1 MSVAAAALPDII
13 TKDPALQIVSDA
25 AGRMRVSVEWVRC
38 DSRRAVAVEEAVAKQ
53 DGVRVVHAYPRTG
66 SVVVWYSPRRCDRSA
81 VLSAISSAADVA
93 AELIPA
99 RAPHSSEIANTDVL
113 RMVIGGAAL
122 GMLGVRRYVFA
133 RSPLLG
139 PNGRILATGVTVF
152 TGYPF
157 LRGALRSLR
166 SGRAGTDALV
176 SAATVASLVL
186 RENVV
191 ALTVLWL
198 LNIGEYLQDLTLRR
212 TRRAISELLRGSQ
225 DTAWIRLTEGPGTGT
240 EIQVPIDSVQ
250 IGDDVVI
257 HDHVAIPVDGE
268 VIDGEAIVNQSA
280 ITGENLP
287 VSVVVGAHVHAG
299 SVVVRGRLV
308 VRAQAVGKQTA
319 IGRIIAR
326 VEEAQHDRAPI
337 QTVGENFSRRFVP
350 TSFIVS
356 AVTLAITGDVRR
368 AMTMLLIACP
378 CAVGLSTPTAIS
390 AAIGNG
396 ARRGI
401 LIKGGSHLEQAG
413 RVDAIVFDKTGTLT
427 VGRPVVT
434 NIIALHKDWEPEQVL
449 AYAASSEIH
458 SRHPLAEA
466 VIRSTEERHITIPP
480 HEECEVLVGLGMR
493 TWADGRTLLLGSPG
507 LLRAEKVRVSK
518 KASEWVD
525 RLRRQAET
533 PLLLAVDGTLVGL
546 ISLRDEVRP
555 EAVEVLGKLRDNGIR
570 RVVMLTGDHPDIAQ
584 VVAEELGI
592 DEWRAEVMPEDKL
605 EVVRGLQ
612 NDGYVVGMVG
622 DGINDAPALA
632 AADIGI
638 AMGLAGT
645 DVAVETADVALAND
659 DLHRLLDVRDLGAR
673 AVDVIRENY
682 GMSIAVNA
690 AGLHH
695 RRGRRAVPRAGRDPA
710 QRILRRGGDQQLP
723 ADPLPARVVAIASAA
738 KPGAA
743 GRHPTT
749 RRSTARRSLAGQ
761 LISVATACRV
771 RRGSTRLG
779 PTSETRSARFTP
791 DSLSL
796 TGSTS
801 RRKV

>member
-1 MSVAAAALPDII
+1 ME
-13 TKDPALQIVSDA
+13 DPALQVISDA
-25 AGRMRVSVEWVRC
+25 AGRMRVSVGWVRA
-38 DSRRAVAVEEAVAKQ
+38 DSRRAVAVEEAVAKC

-66 SVVVWYSPRRCDRSA
+66 SVVIWYSPRRCDRSA
-81 VLSAISSAADVA
+81 VLAAIGEAAHVA

-99 RAPHSSEIANTDVL
+99 RAPHSSEIRNADVL

-122 GMLGVRRYVFA
+122 ALLGVRRYVFA
-133 RSPLLG
+133 RPPLLG
-139 PNGRILATGVTVF
+139 PSGRLFATGVTVF

-225 DTAWIRLTEGPGTGT
+225 DTAWIRLEHN
-240 EIQVPIDSVQ
+240 EIQVATDTLQ
-250 IGDDVVI
+250 IGDEVVV

-268 VIDGEAIVNQSA
+268 VIDGEAIVDQSA

-287 VSVVVGAHVHAG
+287 VSVVVGMPVHAG

-308 VRAQAVGKQTA
+308 VRARAVGNQTT
-319 IGRIIAR
+319 IGRIITR

-356 AVTLAITGDVRR
+356 AITLAVTGDVRR

-378 CAVGLSTPTAIS
+378 CAVGLATPTAIS

-413 RVDAIVFDKTGTLT
+413 QVDAIVFDKTGTLT

-434 NIIALHKDWEPEQVL
+434 NIVAMHKDWEPEQVL

-493 TWADGRTLLLGSPG
+493 TWADGRTLLLGSPS
-507 LLRAEKVRVSK
+507 LLQAEKVKVSK
-518 KASEWVD
+518 KAKEWVD
-525 RLRRQAET
+525 KLRRQAET

-555 EAVEVLGKLRDNGIR
+555 EAAAVLKKLRATGIR
-570 RVVMLTGDHPDIAQ
+570 RIVMLTGDHPDIAA
-584 VVAEELGI
+584 VVADELGI

-605 EVVRGLQ
+605 AAVRDLQ
-612 NDGYVVGMVG
+612 EEGFVVGMVG

-645 DVAVETADVALAND
+645 DVAVETADVALSND
-659 DLHRLLDVRDLGAR
+659 DLHRLLDVRDLGSR

-690 AGLHH
+690 AGLII
-695 RRGRRAVPRAGRDPA
+695 GAGGALSPVLA
-710 QRILRRGGDQQLP
+710 AILHN
-723 ADPLPARVVAIASAA
+723 ASSVAVVANSS
-738 KPGAA
+738 
-743 GRHPTT
+743 R
-749 RRSTARRSLAGQ
+749 
-761 LISVATACRV
+761 LIRY
-771 RRGSTRLG
+771 RLN
-779 PTSETRSARFTP
+779 
-791 DSLSL
+791 
-796 TGSTS
+796 
-801 RRKV
+801 

>member
-1 MSVAAAALPDII
+1 MSTSTNTDLHV
-13 TKDPALQIVSDA
+13 VSDA
-25 AGRMRVSVEWVRC
+25 AGRMRVRVPWVRS
-38 DSRRAVAVEEAVAKQ
+38 DARRAVAVEETVAQ
-53 DGVRVVHAYPRTG
+53 QNGVRVVHAYPRTG
-66 SVVVWYSPRRCDRSA
+66 SVVVWYSPKRCDRSA
-81 VLSAISSAADVA
+81 VLTAIRQAAQVAAD
-93 AELIPA
+93 LIPV
-99 RAPHSSEIANTDVL
+99 RAPHSADIRNADVL

-122 GMLGVRRYVFA
+122 ALLGVRRYVFA
-133 RSPLLG
+133 RPPLLG
-139 PNGRILATGVTVF
+139 PTGRLAATGVTVF

-212 TRRAISELLRGSQ
+212 TRRAISDLLRGTQ
-225 DTAWIRLTEGPGTGT
+225 DTTWIRVTAGPDAGT
-240 EIQVPIDSVQ
+240 EIQVPIDTVQ
-250 IGDDVVI
+250 IGDEVVV
-257 HDHVAIPVDGE
+257 HDHVAIPVDGD
-268 VIDGEAIVNQSA
+268 VVDGEAVVDQSA
-280 ITGENLP
+280 ITGETLP
-287 VSVVVGAHVHAG
+287 VSIIDGSIVHAG

-308 VRAQAVGKQTA
+308 VRARAVGSQTA

-337 QTVGENFSRRFVP
+337 QTVGDNFSRRFVP

-356 AVTLAITGDVRR
+356 AITLALTGDVRR
-368 AMTMLLIACP
+368 AMTTLLIACP
-378 CAVGLSTPTAIS
+378 CAVGLATPTAIS

-413 RVDAIVFDKTGTLT
+413 QVDAIVFDKTGTLT

-434 NIIALHKDWEPEQVL
+434 NIVAMHDDWQPEQVL

-466 VIRSTEERHITIPP
+466 VIRSTEERHISIPP

-493 TWADGRTLLLGSPG
+493 TWADGRTLLLGSPS
-507 LLRAEKVRVSK
+507 LLSAENVEVS
-518 KASEWVD
+518 AEAADWVD
-525 RLRRQAET
+525 KLRRQAET

-555 EAVEVLGKLRDNGIR
+555 EAPEVLKKLRDNGIR
-570 RVVMLTGDHPDIAQ
+570 RVVMLTGDHPEIAE
-584 VVAEELGI
+584 VVAGELGI
-592 DEWRAEVMPEDKL
+592 DEWRAEVLPDDKL
-605 EVVRGLQ
+605 QAVRDLQ
-612 NDGYVVGMVG
+612 NDGHVVGMVG

-645 DVAVETADVALAND
+645 DVAVETADVALTND
-659 DLHRLLDVRDLGAR
+659 DLNRLLDVRDLGAR

-690 AGLHH
+690 VGLLIGAGGALSPVLAAILHN
-695 RRGRRAVPRAGRDPA
+695 
-710 QRILRRGGDQQLP
+710 
-723 ADPLPARVVAIASAA
+723 AS
-738 KPGAA
+738 
-743 GRHPTT
+743 
-749 RRSTARRSLAGQ
+749 
-761 LISVATACRV
+761 SVAVVTN
-771 RRGSTRLG
+771 SSRLI
-779 PTSETRSARFTP
+779 RYRL
-791 DSLSL
+791 D
-796 TGSTS
+796 
-801 RRKV
+801 

>member
-1 MSVAAAALPDII
+1 MTLA
-13 TKDPALQIVSDA
+13 TTEDPAVVSDA
-25 AGRMRVSVEWVRC
+25 AGRMRVIIDWVRS
-38 DSRRAVAVEEAVAKQ
+38 DSRRAVAVEEAVAKCN
-53 DGVRVVHAYPRTG
+53 GVRVVHAYPRTG
-66 SVVVWYSPRRCDRSA
+66 SVVVWYSPRRCDRTA
-81 VLSAISSAADVA
+81 VLAAIAGAAQVS

-99 RAPHSSEIANTDVL
+99 RAPHSEEIRNADVL

-122 GMLGVRRYVFA
+122 ALLGVRRYVFA
-133 RSPLLG
+133 RPPLLG
-139 PNGRILATGVTVF
+139 PSGRVVATGVTIF

-157 LRGALRSLR
+157 LRGALRSVG
-166 SGRAGTDALV
+166 SGKLGTDALV
-176 SAATVASLVL
+176 SAATVASLIL

-212 TRRAISELLRGSQ
+212 TRRAISELLRGNQ
-225 DTAWIRLTEGPGTGT
+225 DTAWIRLADGT
-240 EIQVPIDSVQ
+240 EVQVAIDTVE
-250 IGDDVVI
+250 IGDEVVI

-268 VIDGEAIVNQSA
+268 VVEGEAVVNQSA

-287 VSVVVGAHVHAG
+287 VSVTTGTHVHAG

-308 VRAQAVGKQTA
+308 VRAEAVGNQTT
-319 IGRIIAR
+319 IGRIITR

-356 AVTLAITGDVRR
+356 AITLLITGDVRR

-434 NIIALHKDWEPEQVL
+434 NIVAMHKDWTPEQVL

-466 VIRSTEERHITIPP
+466 VIRSTEERHISIPP

-518 KASEWVD
+518 KASEWVAK
-525 RLRRQAET
+525 LRAQAET
-533 PLLLAVDGTLVGL
+533 PLLLAVDGKLVGL
-546 ISLRDEVRP
+546 ISLRDEVRT
-555 EAVEVLGKLRDNGIR
+555 EAVEVLDRLRANGIR
-570 RVVMLTGDHPDIAQ
+570 RIVMLTGDHPDIAQ
-584 VVAEELGI
+584 VVADELGI
-592 DEWRAEVMPEDKL
+592 AEWRAEVMPEDKL
-605 EVVRGLQ
+605 EVVRSLQ
-612 NDGYVVGMVG
+612 EDGYVVGMVG

-659 DLHRLLDVRDLGAR
+659 NLHRLLDVRDLGAR

-690 AGLHH
+690 AGLLI
-695 RRGRRAVPRAGRDPA
+695 GAGGALSPVLA
-710 QRILRRGGDQQLP
+710 AILHN
-723 ADPLPARVVAIASAA
+723 ASSVAVVANSS
-738 KPGAA
+738 
-743 GRHPTT
+743 R
-749 RRSTARRSLAGQ
+749 
-761 LISVATACRV
+761 LIRY
-771 RRGSTRLG
+771 RL
-779 PTSETRSARFTP
+779 
-791 DSLSL
+791 D
-796 TGSTS
+796 
-801 RRKV
+801 

>member
-1 MSVAAAALPDII
+1 MTLAIAREQVAASD
-13 TKDPALQIVSDA
+13 DPALVVVSDA
-25 AGRMRVSVEWVRC
+25 AGRMRVQVDWVRS

-53 DGVRVVHAYPRTG
+53 NGVRVVHAYPRTG
-66 SVVVWYSPRRCDRSA
+66 SVVVWYSPRRCDRAS
-81 VLSAISSAADVA
+81 VLSAISGAAHIAAD
-93 AELIPA
+93 LIPA
-99 RAPHSSEIANTDVL
+99 RAPHSSEIRNADVL
-113 RMVIGGAAL
+113 RMVIGGVAL
-122 GMLGVRRYVFA
+122 VLLGVRRYVFK
-133 RSPLLG
+133 RPPLLG
-139 PNGRILATGVTVF
+139 PSSRTVATGVTIF

-166 SGRAGTDALV
+166 SGKAGTDALV
-176 SAATVASLVL
+176 SAATIASLIL

-212 TRRAISELLRGSQ
+212 TRRAISELLRGNQ
-225 DTAWIRLTEGPGTGT
+225 DTAWVRLTEGPDAGA
-240 EIQVPIDSVQ
+240 EVQVPIDTVQ
-250 IGDDVVI
+250 IGDEVVV

-268 VIDGEAIVNQSA
+268 VVEGEAIVNQSA

-287 VSVVVGAHVHAG
+287 VSVIVGTHVHAG

-308 VRAQAVGKQTA
+308 VRAQAVGKHTT
-319 IGRIIAR
+319 IGRIITR
-326 VEEAQHDRAPI
+326 VEEAQLDRAPI

-356 AVTLAITGDVRR
+356 AITLLITGDVRR

-427 VGRPVVT
+427 AGRPVVT
-434 NIIALHKDWEPEQVL
+434 NIVAMHKDWEPEQVL

-466 VIRSTEERHITIPP
+466 VIRSTEERHISIPP

-493 TWADGRTLLLGSPG
+493 TWADGRTLLLGSPS
-507 LLRAEKVRVSK
+507 LLRAEKVKVSK

-525 RLRRQAET
+525 SLRSQAET

-546 ISLRDEVRP
+546 ISLRDELRP
-555 EAVEVLGKLRDNGIR
+555 EAAAVLKKLRANGIR
-570 RVVMLTGDHPDIAQ
+570 RIVMLTGDHPDIAK
-584 VVAEELGI
+584 VVAEELEI

-605 EVVRGLQ
+605 EVVRELQ
-612 NDGYVVGMVG
+612 DDGYVVGMVG

-690 AGLHH
+690 AGLLI
-695 RRGRRAVPRAGRDPA
+695 GAGGALSPVLA
-710 QRILRRGGDQQLP
+710 AILHN
-723 ADPLPARVVAIASAA
+723 ASSVAVVANSS
-738 KPGAA
+738 
-743 GRHPTT
+743 R
-749 RRSTARRSLAGQ
+749 
-761 LISVATACRV
+761 LIRY
-771 RRGSTRLG
+771 RL
-779 PTSETRSARFTP
+779 
-791 DSLSL
+791 D
-796 TGSTS
+796 
-801 RRKV
+801 

>member
-1 MSVAAAALPDII
+1 MTLAIVKEVAPAD
-13 TKDPALQIVSDA
+13 DPTLVVVSDA
-25 AGRMRVSVEWVRC
+25 AGRMRVLVDWVRAN
-38 DSRRAVAVEEAVAKQ
+38 SRRAVAVEEAVAKQ
-53 DGVRVVHAYPRTG
+53 NGVRAVHAYPRTG
-66 SVVVWYSPRRCDRSA
+66 SVVVWYSPKRCDRSE
-81 VLSAISSAADVA
+81 VLQAIGSAAHVA

-99 RAPHSSEIANTDVL
+99 RAPHSSEIRNTDVL

-122 GMLGVRRYVFA
+122 ALLGVRRYVFA
-133 RSPLLG
+133 RPPLLG
-139 PNGRILATGVTVF
+139 PSGRLVATGVTIF

-157 LRGALRSLR
+157 LRGALRSVG
-166 SGRAGTDALV
+166 SGKLGTDALV
-176 SAATVASLVL
+176 SAATVASLIL

-212 TRRAISELLRGSQ
+212 TRRAISELLRGNQ
-225 DTAWIRLTEGPGTGT
+225 DTAWVRLTDGT
-240 EIQVPIDSVQ
+240 EVQVPIDTMQ
-250 IGDDVVI
+250 IGDEVVI

-268 VIDGEAIVNQSA
+268 VVEGEAVVNQSA

-287 VSVVVGAHVHAG
+287 VSVAVGAHVHAG
-299 SVVVRGRLV
+299 SVVERGRLV
-308 VRAQAVGKQTA
+308 VRATAVGNQTT
-319 IGRIIAR
+319 IGRIITR

-350 TSFIVS
+350 TPFIVS
-356 AVTLAITGDVRR
+356 GITLLLTGDVRR

-427 VGRPVVT
+427 VGRPIVT
-434 NIIALHKDWEPEQVL
+434 NIVAMHKDWEPEQVL

-466 VIRSTEERHITIPP
+466 VIRSTEERHISIPP

-493 TWADGRTLLLGSPG
+493 TWADGRTLLLGSPS
-507 LLRAEKVRVSK
+507 LLRSEKVKVTK
-518 KASEWVD
+518 KAQEWVD
-525 RLRRQAET
+525 RLRAEAET

-555 EAVEVLGKLRDNGIR
+555 EAAEVLTQLRASGVR
-570 RVVMLTGDHPDIAQ
+570 RIVMLTGDHPDIAK

-605 EVVRGLQ
+605 EVVRELQ
-612 NDGYVVGMVG
+612 DDGHVVGMVG

-659 DLHRLLDVRDLGAR
+659 DLHRLLDVRDLGSR

-690 AGLHH
+690 AGLLI
-695 RRGRRAVPRAGRDPA
+695 GAGGALSPVLA
-710 QRILRRGGDQQLP
+710 AILHN
-723 ADPLPARVVAIASAA
+723 ASSVAVVANSSRLI
-738 KPGAA
+738 
-743 GRHPTT
+743 RY
-749 RRSTARRSLAGQ
+749 RLA
-761 LISVATACRV
+761 
-771 RRGSTRLG
+771 
-779 PTSETRSARFTP
+779 
-791 DSLSL
+791 
-796 TGSTS
+796 
-801 RRKV
+801 

>member
-1 MSVAAAALPDII
+1 MALAVVPAAHESE
-13 TKDPALQIVSDA
+13 DPALAVVSDA
-25 AGRMRVSVEWVRC
+25 AGRMRVQVEWVRC
-38 DSRRAVAVEEAVAKQ
+38 NSRRAVAVEEAVAKQ
-53 DGVRVVHAYPRTG
+53 DGVRAVHAYPRTG
-66 SVVVWYSPRRCDRSA
+66 SVVVWYSPRRCERSS
-81 VLSAISSAADVA
+81 VLAAISDAAHVA

-99 RAPHSSEIANTDVL
+99 RAPHSSEIRNADVL

-122 GMLGVRRYVFA
+122 ALLGVRRYVFA
-133 RSPLLG
+133 RPPLLG
-139 PNGRILATGVTVF
+139 PSGRLVATGVTVF

-157 LRGALRSLR
+157 LRGAVSSLR
-166 SGRAGTDALV
+166 SGKAGTDALV
-176 SAATVASLVL
+176 SAATVASLIL

-225 DTAWIRLTEGPGTGT
+225 DTAWIRLSEGT
-240 EIQVPIDSVQ
+240 EAGTELQVPIDTLQ
-250 IGDDVVI
+250 IGDEVVI

-268 VIDGEAIVNQSA
+268 VVDGEAVVNQSA

-287 VSVVVGAHVHAG
+287 VSVTVGAHVHAG

-308 VRAQAVGKQTA
+308 VRAGAVGNQTT
-319 IGRIIAR
+319 IGRIITR
-326 VEEAQHDRAPI
+326 VEEAQNDRAPI
-337 QTVGENFSRRFVP
+337 QTIGENFSRRFVP

-356 AVTLAITGDVRR
+356 AITLAITGDVRR

-413 RVDAIVFDKTGTLT
+413 RIDAIVFDKTGTLT

-434 NIIALHKDWEPEQVL
+434 NIVAMHKDWQPEQVL

-466 VIRSTEERHITIPP
+466 VIRSTEERHISIPP

-507 LLRAEKVRVSK
+507 LLRSEKVRVSK

-525 RLRRQAET
+525 KLRRQAET
-533 PLLLAVDGTLVGL
+533 PLLLAVDGKLVGL

-555 EAVEVLGKLRDNGIR
+555 EAAEVLTKLRANGIR
-570 RVVMLTGDHPDIAQ
+570 RVVMLTGDHPDIAR
-584 VVAEELGI
+584 VVADELGI

-605 EVVRGLQ
+605 EVVRELQ
-612 NDGYVVGMVG
+612 SEGYVVGMVG

-690 AGLHH
+690 AGLII
-695 RRGRRAVPRAGRDPA
+695 GAGGALSPVLA
-710 QRILRRGGDQQLP
+710 AILHN
-723 ADPLPARVVAIASAA
+723 ASSVAVVANSS
-738 KPGAA
+738 
-743 GRHPTT
+743 R
-749 RRSTARRSLAGQ
+749 
-761 LISVATACRV
+761 LIRY
-771 RRGSTRLG
+771 RL
-779 PTSETRSARFTP
+779 
-791 DSLSL
+791 
-796 TGSTS
+796 
-801 RRKV
+801 

>member
-1 MSVAAAALPDII
+1 MALATALEPVLS
-13 TKDPALQIVSDA
+13 KDPALQILSDA
-25 AGRMRVSVEWVRC
+25 AGRMRVSVDWLRC
-38 DSRRAVAVEEAVAKQ
+38 DSRRAVAVEEAVANE

-66 SVVVWYSPRRCDRSA
+66 SVVVWYSPRRCDRAA
-81 VLSAISSAADVA
+81 VLAAISSAAHVA

-99 RAPHSSEIANTDVL
+99 RTPHSEEIRNTDVL
-113 RMVIGGAAL
+113 RMVVGGAAL
-122 GMLGVRRYVFA
+122 ALLGVRRYVFV
-133 RSPLLG
+133 RPPLLG
-139 PNGRILATGVTVF
+139 PNGRVLATGVTIF

-225 DTAWIRLTEGPGTGT
+225 DTAWIRLTDGAEV
-240 EIQVPIDSVQ
+240 QVPIDTVQ
-250 IGDDVVI
+250 IGDEVII

-268 VIDGEAIVNQSA
+268 VVDGEAIVNQSA

-287 VSVVVGAHVHAG
+287 VSVLVGAHVHAG

-308 VRAQAVGKQTA
+308 VRAQAVGNQTA
-319 IGRIIAR
+319 IGRIITR

-356 AVTLAITGDVRR
+356 ALTLAVTGDVRR

-533 PLLLAVDGTLVGL
+533 PLLLAVDGKLVGL
-546 ISLRDEVRP
+546 ISLRDEVRA
-555 EAVEVLGKLRDNGIR
+555 EAVEVLKQLRDNGIR
-570 RVVMLTGDHPDIAQ
+570 RIVMLTGDHPDIAQ

-690 AGLHH
+690 AGLII
-695 RRGRRAVPRAGRDPA
+695 GAGGALSPVLA
-710 QRILRRGGDQQLP
+710 AILHN
-723 ADPLPARVVAIASAA
+723 ASSVAVVANSS
-738 KPGAA
+738 
-743 GRHPTT
+743 R
-749 RRSTARRSLAGQ
+749 
-761 LISVATACRV
+761 LIRY
-771 RRGSTRLG
+771 RL
-779 PTSETRSARFTP
+779 
-791 DSLSL
+791 D
-796 TGSTS
+796 
-801 RRKV
+801 

>member
-1 MSVAAAALPDII
+1 MDLALVPDIADEAR
-13 TKDPALQIVSDA
+13 TEDPALHVISDA
-25 AGRMRVSVEWVRC
+25 AGRMRVGVDWLRAN
-38 DSRRAVAVEEAVAKQ
+38 SRRAVAVEEAVAKCE
-53 DGVRVVHAYPRTG
+53 GVRVVHAYPRTG
-66 SVVVWYSPRRCDRSA
+66 SVVVWYSPRRADRSV
-81 VLSAISSAADVA
+81 VLAAISEAAHVA

-99 RAPHSSEIANTDVL
+99 RAPHSSEIRNADVL

-122 GMLGVRRYVFA
+122 ALLGVRRYVFG
-133 RSPLLG
+133 RPPLLG
-139 PNGRILATGVTVF
+139 PSGRLFATGVTVF

-225 DTAWIRLTEGPGTGT
+225 DTAWIRLDDGNEV
-240 EIQVPIDSVQ
+240 QVPIDTVQ
-250 IGDDVVI
+250 IGDEVVI

-287 VSVVVGAHVHAG
+287 VAVVIGAHVHAG

-308 VRAQAVGKQTA
+308 VRARAVGNQTT
-319 IGRIIAR
+319 IGRIITR

-356 AVTLAITGDVRR
+356 AITLALTGDVRR

-378 CAVGLSTPTAIS
+378 CAVGLATPTAIS

-434 NIIALHKDWEPEQVL
+434 NIIALHKDWQPEQVL

-466 VIRSTEERHITIPP
+466 VIRSTEERQITIPP

-555 EAVEVLGKLRDNGIR
+555 EACDVLTKLRANGIR
-570 RVVMLTGDHPDIAQ
+570 RIVMLTGDHPDIAE
-584 VVAEELGI
+584 VVAGELGI

-605 EVVRGLQ
+605 AAVRDLQ
-612 NDGYVVGMVG
+612 DEGYTVGMVG

-673 AVDVIRENY
+673 AVDVIQQNY

-690 AGLHH
+690 AGLII
-695 RRGRRAVPRAGRDPA
+695 GAGGALSPVLA
-710 QRILRRGGDQQLP
+710 AILHN
-723 ADPLPARVVAIASAA
+723 ASSVAVVANSS
-738 KPGAA
+738 
-743 GRHPTT
+743 R
-749 RRSTARRSLAGQ
+749 
-761 LISVATACRV
+761 LIRY
-771 RRGSTRLG
+771 RL
-779 PTSETRSARFTP
+779 S
-791 DSLSL
+791 
-796 TGSTS
+796 
-801 RRKV
+801 

>member
-1 MSVAAAALPDII
+1 MDLALVPDVDDEVRA
-13 TKDPALQIVSDA
+13 KDPALQVISDA
-25 AGRMRVSVEWVRC
+25 AGRMRVAVAWVRA
-38 DSRRAVAVEEAVAKQ
+38 DSRRAVAVEEAVAKCE
-53 DGVRVVHAYPRTG
+53 GVRVVHAYPRTG
-66 SVVVWYSPRRCDRSA
+66 SVVVWYSPRRCDRSS
-81 VLSAISSAADVA
+81 VLAAIGDAAHVA

-99 RAPHSSEIANTDVL
+99 RAPHSTEIRNADVL

-122 GMLGVRRYVFA
+122 ALLGMRRYVFA
-133 RSPLLG
+133 RPPLLG
-139 PNGRILATGVTVF
+139 PSGRLFATGVTVF

-166 SGRAGTDALV
+166 SGKAGTDALV
-176 SAATVASLVL
+176 SAATVASLAL

-212 TRRAISELLRGSQ
+212 TRRAISELLRGNQ
-225 DTAWIRLTEGPGTGT
+225 DTAWLRLDDGSEV
-240 EIQVPIDSVQ
+240 QVPIDTVQ
-250 IGDDVVI
+250 IGDEVVV

-268 VIDGEAIVNQSA
+268 VVDGEAVVNQSA

-287 VSVVVGAHVHAG
+287 VSIVAGAHVHAG

-308 VRAQAVGKQTA
+308 VRASAVGDQTTV
-319 IGRIIAR
+319 GRIIAR

-356 AVTLAITGDVRR
+356 AITLAITGDVRR

-378 CAVGLSTPTAIS
+378 CAVGLATPTAIS

-434 NIIALHKDWEPEQVL
+434 NIIALHKDWQPEQVL

-507 LLRAEKVRVSK
+507 LLRSEKVRVSK

-525 RLRRQAET
+525 RLRQQAET

-555 EAVEVLGKLRDNGIR
+555 EAADVLKELRANGIR
-570 RVVMLTGDHPDIAQ
+570 RVVMLTGDHPDIAE
-584 VVAEELGI
+584 VVARELGI
-592 DEWRAEVMPEDKL
+592 DEWHAEVMPEDKL
-605 EVVRGLQ
+605 AAVRELQ
-612 NDGYVVGMVG
+612 DEGFIVGMVG

-690 AGLHH
+690 AGLII
-695 RRGRRAVPRAGRDPA
+695 GAGGALSPVLA
-710 QRILRRGGDQQLP
+710 AILHN
-723 ADPLPARVVAIASAA
+723 ASSVAVVANSS
-738 KPGAA
+738 
-743 GRHPTT
+743 R
-749 RRSTARRSLAGQ
+749 
-761 LISVATACRV
+761 LIRYRLDAPRN
-771 RRGSTRLG
+771 GSG
-779 PTSETRSARFTP
+779 N
-791 DSLSL
+791 
-796 TGSTS
+796 
-801 RRKV
+801 

>member
-1 MSVAAAALPDII
+1 MTLAIAQEVDAANDSALVV
-13 TKDPALQIVSDA
+13 VSDA
-25 AGRMRVSVEWVRC
+25 AGRMRVSVDWVRC
-38 DSRRAVAVEEAVAKQ
+38 NSPRAVAVEEAVAKQ
-53 DGVRVVHAYPRTG
+53 NGVRAVHAYPRTG
-66 SVVVWYSPRRCDRSA
+66 SVVVWYSPRRCDRA
-81 VLSAISSAADVA
+81 AILAAISGAEHVA

-99 RAPHSSEIANTDVL
+99 RAPHSSEIRNTDVL

-122 GMLGVRRYVFA
+122 ALLGVRRYVFA
-133 RSPLLG
+133 RPPLLG
-139 PNGRILATGVTVF
+139 PSGRVVATGVTIF

-176 SAATVASLVL
+176 SAATVASLIL

-225 DTAWIRLTEGPGTGT
+225 DTAWIRLTDGPQAGT
-240 EIQVPIDSVQ
+240 EIQVPIDSVE
-250 IGDDVVI
+250 IGDEVVV

-268 VIDGEAIVNQSA
+268 VVDGEAVVDQSA
-280 ITGENLP
+280 VTGETLP
-287 VSVVVGAHVHAG
+287 VSVMVGARVHAG
-299 SVVVRGRLV
+299 SVVVRGRVV
-308 VRAQAVGKQTA
+308 VRAQAVGNQTT
-319 IGRIIAR
+319 IGRIITR

-356 AVTLAITGDVRR
+356 AITLAITGDVRR

-378 CAVGLSTPTAIS
+378 CAVGLATPTAIS

-434 NIIALHKDWEPEQVL
+434 NIVAMHKDWQPERVL

-507 LLRAEKVRVSK
+507 LLRAEKVKVSK
-518 KASEWVD
+518 KASDWVD
-525 RLRRQAET
+525 KLRRRAET

-555 EAVEVLGKLRDNGIR
+555 EAAEVLKELRANGIR
-570 RVVMLTGDHPDIAQ
+570 RIVMLTGDHPDIAQ
-584 VVAEELGI
+584 VVAGELGI

-605 EVVRGLQ
+605 EVVRELQ
-612 NDGYVVGMVG
+612 GEGYVVGMVG

-659 DLHRLLDVRDLGAR
+659 DLHRLLDVRDLGSR

-690 AGLHH
+690 AGLII
-695 RRGRRAVPRAGRDPA
+695 GAGGALSPVLA
-710 QRILRRGGDQQLP
+710 AILHN
-723 ADPLPARVVAIASAA
+723 ASSVAVVANSS
-738 KPGAA
+738 
-743 GRHPTT
+743 R
-749 RRSTARRSLAGQ
+749 
-761 LISVATACRV
+761 LIRY
-771 RRGSTRLG
+771 RL
-779 PTSETRSARFTP
+779 
-791 DSLSL
+791 D
-796 TGSTS
+796 
-801 RRKV
+801 

>member
-1 MSVAAAALPDII
+1 MDLALVPDVDDEVRA
-13 TKDPALQIVSDA
+13 KDPALQVLSDA
-25 AGRMRVSVEWVRC
+25 AGRMRVAVAWVRA
-38 DSRRAVAVEEAVAKQ
+38 DSRRAVAVEEAVAKCE
-53 DGVRVVHAYPRTG
+53 GVRVVHAYPRTG
-66 SVVVWYSPRRCDRSA
+66 SVVVWYSPRRCDRSS
-81 VLSAISSAADVA
+81 VLAAIGDAAHVA

-99 RAPHSSEIANTDVL
+99 RPPHSTEIRNADVL

-122 GMLGVRRYVFA
+122 ALLGMRRYVFA
-133 RSPLLG
+133 RPPLLG
-139 PNGRILATGVTVF
+139 PSGRLFAAGVTVF

-166 SGRAGTDALV
+166 SGKAGTDALV

-212 TRRAISELLRGSQ
+212 TRRAISELLRGNQ
-225 DTAWIRLTEGPGTGT
+225 DTAWLRLVDGT
-240 EIQVPIDSVQ
+240 EVQVAIDTVQ
-250 IGDDVVI
+250 IGDEVVV

-268 VIDGEAIVNQSA
+268 VVDGEAVVNQSA

-287 VSVVVGAHVHAG
+287 VSIVAGAHVHAG

-308 VRAQAVGKQTA
+308 VRASAVGNQTT

-337 QTVGENFSRRFVP
+337 QTVGETFSRRFVP

-356 AVTLAITGDVRR
+356 AITLAITGDVRR

-378 CAVGLSTPTAIS
+378 CAVGLATPTAIS

-434 NIIALHKDWEPEQVL
+434 NIIALHKDWQPEQVL

-507 LLRAEKVRVSK
+507 LLRSEKVRVSK

-555 EAVEVLGKLRDNGIR
+555 EAADVLKKLRANGIR
-570 RVVMLTGDHPDIAQ
+570 RVVMLTGDHPDIAE
-584 VVAEELGI
+584 VVARELGI
-592 DEWRAEVMPEDKL
+592 DEWHAEVMPEDKL
-605 EVVRGLQ
+605 AAVRELQ
-612 NDGYVVGMVG
+612 DEGFIVGMVG

-690 AGLHH
+690 AGLII
-695 RRGRRAVPRAGRDPA
+695 GAGGALSPVLA
-710 QRILRRGGDQQLP
+710 AILHN
-723 ADPLPARVVAIASAA
+723 ASSVAVVANSS
-738 KPGAA
+738 
-743 GRHPTT
+743 R
-749 RRSTARRSLAGQ
+749 
-761 LISVATACRV
+761 LIRYRLDAPRN
-771 RRGSTRLG
+771 GSG
-779 PTSETRSARFTP
+779 N
-791 DSLSL
+791 
-796 TGSTS
+796 
-801 RRKV
+801 

>member
-1 MSVAAAALPDII
+1 
-13 TKDPALQIVSDA
+13 
-25 AGRMRVSVEWVRC
+25 MRVSVGWVRA
-38 DSRRAVAVEEAVAKQ
+38 DSRRAVAVEEAVAKCE
-53 DGVRVVHAYPRTG
+53 GVRVVHAYPRTG
-66 SVVVWYSPRRCDRSA
+66 SVVVWYSPRRCDRDS
-81 VLSAISSAADVA
+81 VLAAIGDAAHVA

-99 RAPHSSEIANTDVL
+99 RTPHSEEIRNADVL
-113 RMVIGGAAL
+113 RMVVGGAAL
-122 GMLGVRRYVFA
+122 ALLGVRRYVFA
-133 RSPLLG
+133 RPPLLG
-139 PNGRILATGVTVF
+139 PSGRLFATGVTVF

-225 DTAWIRLTEGPGTGT
+225 DTAWIRLTGPAGAPGPKA
-240 EIQVPIDSVQ
+240 EVQVPIDTVQ
-250 IGDDVVI
+250 IGDDVVV

-268 VIDGEAIVNQSA
+268 VVDGEAVVNQSA

-287 VSVVVGAHVHAG
+287 VSVVVGAQVHAG

-308 VRAQAVGKQTA
+308 VRASAVGSQTT
-319 IGRIIAR
+319 IGRIISR

-337 QTVGENFSRRFVP
+337 QTIGENFSRRFVP

-356 AVTLAITGDVRR
+356 AITLAITGDVRR

-378 CAVGLSTPTAIS
+378 CAVGLATPTAIS

-413 RVDAIVFDKTGTLT
+413 RVDAVVFDKTGTLT

-434 NIIALHKDWEPEQVL
+434 NIIALHKDWQPEQVL

-507 LLRAEKVRVSK
+507 LLRSEKVKVSK
-518 KASEWVD
+518 KASDWVD
-525 RLRRQAET
+525 KLRRQAET

-555 EAVEVLGKLRDNGIR
+555 EAAEVLKKLRANGIR
-570 RVVMLTGDHPDIAQ
+570 RIVMLTGDHPDIAE
-584 VVAEELGI
+584 VVAAELGI

-605 EVVRGLQ
+605 AAVRELQ
-612 NDGYVVGMVG
+612 DEGFVVGMVG

-690 AGLHH
+690 AGLII
-695 RRGRRAVPRAGRDPA
+695 GAGGALSPVLA
-710 QRILRRGGDQQLP
+710 AILHN
-723 ADPLPARVVAIASAA
+723 ASSVAVVANSSRLIRYRLDAPRNSATS
-738 KPGAA
+738 GEA
-743 GRHPTT
+743 G
-749 RRSTARRSLAGQ
+749 
-761 LISVATACRV
+761 
-771 RRGSTRLG
+771 RRGSPRVING
-779 PTSETRSARFTP
+779 
-791 DSLSL
+791 
-796 TGSTS
+796 
-801 RRKV
+801 K

>member
-1 MSVAAAALPDII
+1 MALALAPAEE
-13 TKDPALQIVSDA
+13 PALQVISDA
-25 AGRMRVSVEWVRC
+25 AGRMRVRVDWVRAN
-38 DSRRAVAVEEAVAKQ
+38 SRRAVAVEEAVAKC

-66 SVVVWYSPRRCDRSA
+66 SVVVWYSPRRCDRAA
-81 VLSAISSAADVA
+81 VLEAISGAAHVA

-99 RAPHSSEIANTDVL
+99 RSPHSEEIRNSDVL

-122 GMLGVRRYVFA
+122 ALLGVRRYVFA
-133 RSPLLG
+133 RPPLLG
-139 PNGRILATGVTVF
+139 PSGRVVATGVTIF

-157 LRGALRSLR
+157 LRGALRSVG
-166 SGRAGTDALV
+166 SGKLGTDALV
-176 SAATVASLVL
+176 SAATVASLIL

-212 TRRAISELLRGSQ
+212 TRRAISDLLRGTS
-225 DTAWIRLTEGPGTGT
+225 DTAWIRLPDGAEV
-240 EIQVPIDSVQ
+240 QVAIDTLE
-250 IGDDVVI
+250 IGDEVVV

-268 VIDGEAIVNQSA
+268 VVEGEAVVNQSA

-287 VSVVVGAHVHAG
+287 VSIITGAHVHAG

-308 VRAQAVGKQTA
+308 VRAHAVGNQTT

-350 TSFIVS
+350 TSFVVS
-356 AVTLAITGDVRR
+356 ALTLLVTGDVRR

-434 NIIALHKDWEPEQVL
+434 NIVSLHKDWEPEQVL

-507 LLRAEKVRVSK
+507 LLRAEKVKVSK
-518 KASEWVD
+518 KAQEWVD
-525 RLRRQAET
+525 KLRREAET
-533 PLLLAVDGTLVGL
+533 PLLLAVDGTLVGV

-555 EAVEVLGKLRDNGIR
+555 DAADVLNQLRTSGVR
-570 RVVMLTGDHPDIAQ
+570 RIVMLTGDHPDIAA
-584 VVAEELGI
+584 VVADELGI
-592 DEWRAEVMPEDKL
+592 GEWRAEVMPEDKL
-605 EVVRGLQ
+605 QVVRQLQ
-612 NDGYVVGMVG
+612 DEGHVVGMVG
-622 DGINDAPALA
+622 DGVNDAPALA

-659 DLHRLLDVRDLGAR
+659 NLYRLLDVRDLGAR

-690 AGLHH
+690 AGLLI
-695 RRGRRAVPRAGRDPA
+695 GAGGALSPVLA
-710 QRILRRGGDQQLP
+710 AILHN
-723 ADPLPARVVAIASAA
+723 ASSVAVVANSS
-738 KPGAA
+738 
-743 GRHPTT
+743 R
-749 RRSTARRSLAGQ
+749 
-761 LISVATACRV
+761 LIRY
-771 RRGSTRLG
+771 RL
-779 PTSETRSARFTP
+779 E
-791 DSLSL
+791 
-796 TGSTS
+796 
-801 RRKV
+801 